1 MPARKVHVGTY
12 TVSTS
17 MQDTK
22 IRARQKTARKIYKTL
37 ATKNQEVLDEVL
49 DQIVYCV
56 QLNIFLSEM
65 QIREMLLCQ
74 NELQVE
80 RKARTYKFA

>member
-12 TVSTS
+12 TGSTS

-65 QIREMLLCQ
+65 QIREMLLCK